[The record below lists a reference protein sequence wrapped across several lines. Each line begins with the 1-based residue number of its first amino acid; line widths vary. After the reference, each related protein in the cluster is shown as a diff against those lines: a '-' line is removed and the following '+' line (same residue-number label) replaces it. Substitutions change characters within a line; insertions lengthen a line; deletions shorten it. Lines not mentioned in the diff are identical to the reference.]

1 MQPFAPLL
9 VPMLLLATL
18 ASTAVHATES
28 PEIKRPVAKPQT
40 VGTVHTLRAIP
51 EACVR
56 IEGRFTDTSAQGYAS
71 SVVRTH
77 PNCQPRARWI
87 DAATAK
93 PSPAAGWIL
102 NDIVRVPKAACPT
115 QQAVVRVWRRPG
127 GVATPS
133 LDGQG
138 RARVYLEDAMKA
150 APSTAKLPAFSAV
163 TVVEGKACAPARVP

>member
-1 MQPFAPLL
+1 MQPSSPLL

-18 ASTAVHATES
+18 ASTAIHAGES
-28 PEIKRPVAKPQT
+28 PEIKRPVATPQA
-40 VGTVHTLRAIP
+40 VGAVHTLRAIP

-56 IEGRFTDTSAQGYAS
+56 IEGRFTDKPAAEYAS

-93 PSPAAGWIL
+93 PSRASGWIL
-102 NDIVRVPKAACPT
+102 NDIVRVPSAACPT

-127 GVATPS
+127 GVATPA

-150 APSTAKLPAFSAV
+150 APATAKLPAFSAV
-163 TVVEGKACAPARVP
+163 TVVEGRGCRSSRAP